1 MTIEELEV
9 ISESVEN
16 IVKIKAINALLEAIN
31 DWPVE
36 IETVDDYFKEVLGFL
51 GLESSEAS
59 LISIRN
65 RMKPIDIKT
74 NAWRLESIESL
85 LLVFQSDKSNVI
97 RTVFNELIRD

>member
-36 IETVDDYFKEVLGFL
+36 IETVDDYFKE
-51 GLESSEAS
+51 S
-59 LISIRN
+59 LAHLTPDPLTH
-65 RMKPIDIKT
+65 PITPIT
-74 NAWRLESIESL
+74 IL
-85 LLVFQSDKSNVI
+85 LFDAI
-97 RTVFNELIRD
+97 